1 MLRITILLITLFI
14 STVSIAQTND
24 SIFKK
29 EAQKEITAEFP
40 RTRMFNI
47 DYGQTLSRD
56 FESRLFDEDFQKGE
70 ISNQKTVNASV
81 NIPFYK
87 YKKWVF
93 TASGN
98 YTYNA
103 FEFNNLENV
112 SAANVFEQNGIVNFH
127 NFSTALSTT
136 LFSSLFKKP
145 LIYNASI
152 IFDGNENGFERVKG
166 LIGASLVLK
175 RTATTTITT
184 GLIVIVDPTSQL
196 PFFPTFTF
204 NHKFKNSDWE
214 FDFILPQRII
224 FRRPIATKGR
234 LSVGAE
240 FGGNGF
246 YVNVDAPGFSDVFE
260 YSQLEIKSGLTYE
273 HKISNSVI
281 ATVKGGLTNFIS
293 NRLTEKGENSKDFIY
308 ENNQDATGYFNVGVS
323 FNPFKKKSKSNKQ

>member
-1 MLRITILLITLFI
+1 MTKINSLIIFLL
-14 STVSIAQTND
+14 VSVTAIAQTND

-29 EAQKEITAEFP
+29 EAQKEIIAEFP

-47 DYGQTLSRD
+47 DYGQTFSRD

-103 FEFNNLENV
+103 FEFNNIENT
-112 SAANVFEQNGIVNFH
+112 SAVNIFEQNGIVNFH
-127 NFSTALSTT
+127 NFSTTLSTT

-152 IFDGNENGFERVKG
+152 TADGNDNGFQRIKG
-166 LIGASLVLK
+166 LVGASLILK
-175 RTATTTITT
+175 RTARTTITT
-184 GLIVIVDPTSQL
+184 GLIAILDPTAQI
-196 PFFPTFTF
+196 PFFPTFTY
-204 NHKFKNSDWE
+204 NYKFKNSKWE

-224 FRRPIATKGR
+224 FRRPISTRGR
-234 LSVGAE
+234 LSIGST

-246 YVNVDAPGFSDVFE
+246 YVNVDQANFPDVFE
-260 YSQLEIKSGLTYE
+260 YSQLEINSGLIYE
-273 HKISNSVI
+273 HKLSKSVI

-293 NRLTEKGENSKDFIY
+293 NRLTEKGEPTKDFIY
-308 ENNQDATGYFNVGVS
+308 KNDQDMTGYFNVGIS
-323 FNPFKKKSKSNKQ
+323 FNPKL